1 MRPAA
6 FQTPAWSPDGSRL
19 LVAAQSGDQAELVMT
34 NRDASLYRV
43 LHRARTAPAFAW
55 SPDGKQVAYITRT
68 VDEEGVRANLHVI
81 GVEGDGTEPTALTA
95 DSLVIGFFWSP
106 DSSKIAYFVP
116 GTYVNPEDEQQQTL
130 FLTMHVHNL
139 RRDTS
144 PRNPEFRAHLAVHVG
159 STAVRSVLPRRP
171 GVVAGQPQHPVCR
184 IHAAGS
190 RHHGG
195 EGGQQPRAAPGGRRS
210 DRFLVVALAPRRG

>member
-1 MRPAA
+1 
-6 FQTPAWSPDGSRL
+6 
-19 LVAAQSGDQAELVMT
+19 MT

-43 LHRARTAPAFAW
+43 LHRARTAPTFAW

-68 VDEEGVRANLHVI
+68 VDEQGVQANLHVI
-81 GVEGDGTEPTALTA
+81 GVEGHGTEATVLTA

-144 PRNPEFRAHLAVHVG
+144 REIQSFVPTSQFMSVVQQFDQFYLAARVWSPDSRNILFAAYTQQG
-159 STAVRSVLPRRP
+159 P
-171 GVVAGQPQHPVCR
+171 GIMVAK
-184 IHAAGS
+184 ADS
-190 RHHGG
+190 
-195 EGGQQPRAAPGGRRS
+195 S
-210 DRFLVVALAPRRG
+210 LAPRRVADGLIGFWSWH